1 MELVADINGSACLE
15 TRGCVGIETAN
26 DETTNDQRSTKKSRH
41 QIFTDGGNQMKRGNL
56 HVAET

>member
-26 DETTNDQRSTKKSRH
+26 DETTNDQRSTKKAATRFSLMAA
-41 QIFTDGGNQMKRGNL
+41 IK
-56 HVAET
+56 